1 MKTNLWWKWL
11 LIAVLVL
18 ASIVFTYPASDWV
31 DEEGKTHLGKIRLG
45 LDLKGGY
52 SFTVSLDEEDLRQ
65 KILED
70 HPDFSEDQVTAEVAA
85 YRAVANENAVETIRN
100 RVDSL
105 GTAEPVI
112 TMDKGSGRIYVQI
125 PGATEEQRALAE
137 RNIRAAALMQ
147 FFLVSK
153 DSAEKAHRIF
163 DKGLVPPGFRVATFK
178 DKHGDSCFVR
188 DKEAGD
194 VDYRRLR
201 AFGQDEGITGYKEFF
216 MLEKDKAP
224 NSDTEIYRPIFVRN
238 RAEMTARNLSASVEN
253 DYFNLP
259 VISLRFDAKDAEEF
273 ARITR
278 QHNALDH
285 PPGRQLAI
293 VLDDLVYSAPVLRE
307 AITGGAAQISGSFTF
322 DEANFLKNILN
333 AGSMPARLKFEGQ
346 NFVHPTL
353 GQDSIASAK
362 TAIWVGVVAVL
373 LFMAFYYRAM
383 GLVADLA
390 LVLNFVLLPLCAI
403 FASNL
408 LSQFASDATV
418 SGGHVL
424 DLPVLTLP
432 GIAGLLLSVGM
443 AVDANVLIFERT
455 REELDAKR
463 PTYASVMAGYD
474 RAFSAIFDG
483 NLTTV
488 ITGVILFVVG
498 SGLIRGFAVTLVAG
512 ILASMFTA
520 LVVTKCVFQSA
531 VKNPTSWKPRMMQ
544 AVSPALNVPFIA
556 KSRKFT
562 LGAVALIVV
571 TLAVTIVRGVS
582 DPKSVFG
589 IDFTGGTRID
599 FELVAAEAPADTVAE
614 AAPAEAAA
622 EAAPAE
628 AVAETATNDV
638 PAEAVAEAATNAV
651 PAEAVAQADSVPE
664 VPASGPAPDFAAL
677 ADNPAFSAAIRKA
690 AQTSAGIDDASLQ
703 FQQDSSGNWFLNV
716 KTVKISN
723 TLTTDLNEALNAATE
738 SGLDQVRFRLIGS
751 EEIGSQIGEGL
762 KRSAFWAIALATLAM
777 LLYVGFRFELGFGLG
792 AIVALVHDV
801 LLTIGVFSCLGFQIN
816 LTIVAALLTI
826 VGYGVNDTIVLFDR
840 VREELRRD
848 QKSSFPDLVNRCINR
863 TLSRTVLTSLT
874 TILPVA
880 ALLIFCSG
888 DIRGFAACML
898 IGLIVS
904 TFSSIFIA
912 SPVTLAF
919 YRQKR
924 PDFRKES

>member
-147 FFLVSK
+147 FFVVSK
-153 DSAEKAHRIF
+153 DSDEKARRIF

-224 NSDTEIYRPIFVRN
+224 NSDTEIYRPIFVRS

-253 DYFNLP
+253 DYFNRP
-259 VISLRFDAKDAEEF
+259 VISLRFDAKGAEEF

-390 LVLNFVLLPLCAI
+390 LILNFVLLPLCAI

-544 AVSPALNVPFIA
+544 AVSPTLNLPIVAKFKTFALA
-556 KSRKFT
+556 
-562 LGAVALIVV
+562 AVAIVVV
-571 TLAVTIVRGVS
+571 TLGITVVRGVS
-582 DPKSVFG
+582 DPKSAVVLH
-589 IDFTGGTRID
+589 
-599 FELVAAEAPADTVAE
+599 FELVAADAPAAPEAPAEEAGDEAAPEAPSEETVAE
-614 AAPAEAAA
+614 AGPDAPKD
-622 EAAPAE
+622 
-628 AVAETATNDV
+628 ETA
-638 PAEAVAEAATNAV
+638 PE
-651 PAEAVAQADSVPE
+651 VAQAGSAPE
-664 VPASGPAPDFAAL
+664 APASGSAPDFAAL
-677 ADNPAFSAAIRKA
+677 ADDPAFSAAIRA
-690 AQTSAGIDDASLQ
+690 AARSAAGIEDAGLQ

-777 LLYVGFRFELGFGLG
+777 LLYVGFRFEFGFGLG
-792 AIVALVHDV
+792 AIVALLHDV
-801 LLTIGVFSCLGFQIN
+801 LLTVGIFSCLGFQIN

>member
-18 ASIVFTYPASDWV
+18 ASIVFTYPANDWV

-238 RAEMTARNLSASVEN
+238 RAEMTARNLSASVES
-253 DYFNLP
+253 DNLNQY
-259 VISLRFDAKDAEEF
+259 VVSLRFDSKGAEEF

-278 QHNALDH
+278 QHNAKDH

-463 PTYASVMAGYD
+463 PTYASVMAGYE

-544 AVSPALNVPFIA
+544 AVSPTLNLPIVAKFKTFALA
-556 KSRKFT
+556 
-562 LGAVALIVV
+562 AVAIVVV
-571 TLAVTIVRGVS
+571 TLGITVVRGVS

-599 FELVAAEAPADTVAE
+599 FELVAAD
-614 AAPAEAAA
+614 
-622 EAAPAE
+622 
-628 AVAETATNDV
+628 AVSIMSLRPFFATMSLI
-638 PAEAVAEAATNAV
+638 TY
-651 PAEAVAQADSVPE
+651 
-664 VPASGPAPDFAAL
+664 
-677 ADNPAFSAAIRKA
+677 SAM
-690 AQTSAGIDDASLQ
+690 GDLQ
-703 FQQDSSGNWFLNV
+703 
-716 KTVKISN
+716 I
-723 TLTTDLNEALNAATE
+723 E
-738 SGLDQVRFRLIGS
+738 
-751 EEIGSQIGEGL
+751 
-762 KRSAFWAIALATLAM
+762 
-777 LLYVGFRFELGFGLG
+777 
-792 AIVALVHDV
+792 
-801 LLTIGVFSCLGFQIN
+801 
-816 LTIVAALLTI
+816 
-826 VGYGVNDTIVLFDR
+826 
-840 VREELRRD
+840 
-848 QKSSFPDLVNRCINR
+848 P
-863 TLSRTVLTSLT
+863 
-874 TILPVA
+874 
-880 ALLIFCSG
+880 
-888 DIRGFAACML
+888 
-898 IGLIVS
+898 
-904 TFSSIFIA
+904 
-912 SPVTLAF
+912 
-919 YRQKR
+919 
-924 PDFRKES
+924 

>member
-153 DSAEKAHRIF
+153 DSAEKARRIF

-238 RAEMTARNLSASVEN
+238 RAEMTARNLSASVES
-253 DYFNLP
+253 DNLNQY
-259 VISLRFDAKDAEEF
+259 VVSLRFDAKGAEEF

-278 QHNALDH
+278 QHNTKDH

-307 AITGGAAQISGSFTF
+307 AITGGSAQISGSFTF
-322 DEANFLKNILN
+322 EEANFLKNILN

-353 GQDSIASAK
+353 GQDAIASAK
-362 TAIWVGVVAVL
+362 TAIWVGVLAVL
-373 LFMAFYYRAM
+373 LFMALYYRAM

-544 AVSPALNVPFIA
+544 AVSPTLNVPFIA

-589 IDFTGGTRID
+589 IDFTGGTRVD
-599 FELVAAEAPADTVAE
+599 FELVAAEAPADT
-614 AAPAEAAA
+614 AA

-628 AVAETATNDV
+628 AVAETATND
-638 PAEAVAEAATNAV
+638 V

-703 FQQDSSGNWFLNV
+703 FQQDSAGNWFLNV

-723 TLTTDLNEALNAATE
+723 TLTTDLNDALNAATE

-863 TLSRTVLTSLT
+863 TLSRTVLTSIT

-912 SPVTLAF
+912 SPVTLAY

>member
-1 MKTNLWWKWL
+1 
-11 LIAVLVL
+11 
-18 ASIVFTYPASDWV
+18 
-31 DEEGKTHLGKIRLG
+31 
-45 LDLKGGY
+45 
-52 SFTVSLDEEDLRQ
+52 
-65 KILED
+65 
-70 HPDFSEDQVTAEVAA
+70 
-85 YRAVANENAVETIRN
+85 
-100 RVDSL
+100 
-105 GTAEPVI
+105 
-112 TMDKGSGRIYVQI
+112 
-125 PGATEEQRALAE
+125 
-137 RNIRAAALMQ
+137 
-147 FFLVSK
+147 
-153 DSAEKAHRIF
+153 
-163 DKGLVPPGFRVATFK
+163 
-178 DKHGDSCFVR
+178 
-188 DKEAGD
+188 
-194 VDYRRLR
+194 
-201 AFGQDEGITGYKEFF
+201 
-216 MLEKDKAP
+216 
-224 NSDTEIYRPIFVRN
+224 
-238 RAEMTARNLSASVEN
+238 MTARNLSASVES
-253 DYFNLP
+253 DNLSQY
-259 VISLRFDAKDAEEF
+259 VVSLRFDSKGAEEF

-278 QHNALDH
+278 QHNAKDH

-293 VLDDLVYSAPVLRE
+293 VLDDIVYSAPVLRE
-307 AITGGAAQISGSFTF
+307 AITGGSAQISGNFTF
-322 DEANFLKNILN
+322 EEANFLKNILN

-373 LFMAFYYRAM
+373 LFMALYYRAM

-390 LVLNFVLLPLCAI
+390 LILNFVLLPLCAI

-418 SGGHVL
+418 SGGHLL

-463 PTYASVMAGYD
+463 PTYPSIMAGYD

-544 AVSPALNVPFIA
+544 AVSPSLNVPFIA
-556 KSRKFT
+556 KAKPVA
-562 LGAVALIVV
+562 LAAIALIVV
-571 TLAVTIVRGVS
+571 TIGVTVIRGVS
-582 DPKSVFG
+582 DPKSIFG
-589 IDFTGGTRID
+589 IDFTGGTRVD
-599 FELVAAEAPADTVAE
+599 FELVAAEAPAPE
-614 AAPAEAAA
+614 AAPEAEPAPAA
-622 EAAPAE
+622 EAPAE
-628 AVAETATNDV
+628 AVAETATEAEA
-638 PAEAVAEAATNAV
+638 PAEAVAETESAPEAT
-651 PAEAVAQADSVPE
+651 AEAEPAPE
-664 VPASGPAPDFAAL
+664 VAEAAPAPEAPASAAPDFAAL
-677 ADNPAFSAAIRKA
+677 AADPAFSAAIRKA
-690 AQTSAGIDDASLQ
+690 AQASAGIDDAGLQ
-703 FQQDSSGNWFLNV
+703 FQQDSAGNWFLNV

-738 SGLDQVRFRLIGS
+738 NGLDRVRFRLIGS
-751 EEIGSQIGEGL
+751 EEIGSQIGQGL

-777 LLYVGFRFELGFGLG
+777 LVYVGFRFEFGFGLG

-848 QKSSFPDLVNRCINR
+848 QKSAFPELVNRCINR
-863 TLSRTVLTSLT
+863 TLSRTVLTSIT
-874 TILPVA
+874 TVLPVA

-904 TFSSIFIA
+904 TFSSVFIA
-912 SPVTLAF
+912 SPVMLAY

-924 PDFRKES
+924 PDFRKQS